1 MKPLL
6 NFFLFILMT
15 VPLLGQPAKIIVFR
29 HAEEAENGSKES
41 LSLRGQERAMA
52 LVPML
57 TGTPE
62 LIARNTPLLLFATKI
77 SKDTTNNH
85 THETLEPLAA
95 QLRLKINAPHANSDY
110 EALAR
115 HILTSAACKDKTIL
129 ICWTHSCIPGLLA
142 ALGVTSET
150 EPWPKGVYDRLL
162 MVTYDRGTARMVNLP
177 QKLLFG
183 DSRH

>member
-1 MKPLL
+1 
-6 NFFLFILMT
+6 
-15 VPLLGQPAKIIVFR
+15 
-29 HAEEAENGSKES
+29 
-41 LSLRGQERAMA
+41 

-62 LIARNTPLLLFATKI
+62 LIARNAPLLLYATKI
-77 SKDTTNNH
+77 SKHSTNNH

-95 QLRLKINAPHANSDY
+95 QLGLKIRAPHANSDY

-115 HILTSAACKDKTIL
+115 QILTSATCKDKTIL
-129 ICWTHSCIPGLLA
+129 ICWTHSCMPGLLA

-150 EPWPKGVYDRLL
+150 GPWPKGVYDRLL
-162 MVTYDRGTARMVNLP
+162 VVTYDRGTARMVNLP

-183 DSRH
+183 DSPQ